1 MKTTLCRKVGTYR
14 KDNRWQT
21 KRCYPRGGGGISN
34 TVRGVLIVGGT
45 RGLLLVGT
53 TDCYEYTKTE
63 KIKHFEYC
71 VLSDCTLWTFSGWI
85 IATRHSPRYRSPA
98 YPSHSY
104 RGSSPCRW
112 IIHGVTFQNTIMLIF
127 TVVQT
132 ADIRN
137 VLQRE
142 GRAGNKAIWICQS
155 NWQFL
160 AWFFLD
166 FLTYEDGSDRLS
178 RNVGAGLPLYAAE
191 YHRRAQIS
199 EILVSRVTGSLRS
212 T

>member
-1 MKTTLCRKVGTYR
+1 MTDQESIL
-14 KDNRWQT
+14 
-21 KRCYPRGGGGISN
+21 RGVCN
-34 TVRGVLIVGGT
+34 AVRGVLTIGGT
-45 RGLLLVGT
+45 RELLLVGSM
-53 TDCYEYTKTE
+53 DCYEYTKTE
-63 KIKHFEYC
+63 NVKHFEYC
-71 VLSDCTLWTFSGWI
+71 VLSDGTLWTFSGWI
-85 IATRHSPRYRSPA
+85 IATSHSPRYLSRA
-98 YPSHSY
+98 RPSHSY
-104 RGSSPCRW
+104 QRSSPCRW
-112 IIHGVTFQNTIMLIF
+112 IIHGVTFQNTVMLIF

-142 GRAGNKAIWICQS
+142 GRADNEAIWICQS

-166 FLTYEDGSDRLS
+166 FLTSEDGSDRLS
-178 RNVGAGLPLYAAE
+178 RNVGTGLPLYSAE

-199 EILVSRVTGSLRS
+199 EIIVSRVTGSLGS